1 MSGSNTAISRR
12 RLLQGAGAMWLLSVS
27 QVSLAAVSQVVAV
40 RVWPASSYTRVTV
53 ESNRQLKY
61 KQFALSNPERV
72 VVDIEDVNLNS
83 VLKGMAA
90 QIRADDPF
98 IKSARVWPASSY
110 TRVTV
115 ESNRQLK
122 YKQFALSN
130 PERVVVDIE
139 DVNLNS
145 VLKGMAAQI
154 RADDPFIKSARVGQ
168 FDPQTVR
175 MVFEL
180 KQNVKP
186 QLFAL
191 APVAGFKER
200 LVMDLYPAN
209 AQDMQDPLL
218 ALLEDYN
225 KGDLEKQVPPA
236 QSGPQPGKA
245 GRDRP
250 IVIMLDPGHGG
261 EDSGAVGKYKTR
273 EKDVV
278 LQIAR
283 RLRSLIEK
291 EGNMKV
297 YMTRNEDI
305 FIPLQVRVA
314 KAQKQRA
321 DLFVSIHADA
331 FTSRQPSGSSVFALS
346 TKGATSTAA
355 KYLAQTQN
363 ASDLIG
369 GVSKSGDRYVDHTMF
384 DMVQSLTIADS
395 LKFGKAVLN
404 KLGKINKLH
413 KNQVEQAGFAVLK
426 APDIPSI
433 LVETAFISNVEE
445 ERKLKTATFQQE
457 VAESILAG
465 IKAYFADGATLAR
478 RG

>member
-1 MSGSNTAISRR
+1 MLTSNNVISRR
-12 RLLQGAGAMWLLSVS
+12 RLLQGASAMWLLSVS
-27 QVSLAAVSQVVAV
+27 QVNLAAVNQVVAV

-61 KQFALSNPERV
+61 KQFTLTNPERV
-72 VVDIEDVNLNS
+72 VVDIEDVHLNS
-83 VLKGMAA
+83 VLKGMAV
-90 QIRADDPF
+90 QI
-98 IKSARVWPASSY
+98 SS
-110 TRVTV
+110 
-115 ESNRQLK
+115 
-122 YKQFALSN
+122 
-130 PERVVVDIE
+130 
-139 DVNLNS
+139 
-145 VLKGMAAQI
+145 
-154 RADDPFIKSARVGQ
+154 DDPFIKSARVGQ
-168 FDPQTVR
+168 FGPQTVR

-200 LVMDLYPAN
+200 LVMDLYPVN
-209 AQDMQDPLL
+209 AQNMQDPLL

-225 KGDLEKQVPPA
+225 RGDLESHMSLA
-236 QSGPQPGKA
+236 QHGPQQGKA

-261 EDSGAVGKYKTR
+261 EDPGAVGKNKTR

-291 EGNMKV
+291 EGNMTV

-331 FTSRQPSGSSVFALS
+331 FTSRQPSGSSVYALS

-363 ASDLIG
+363 AADLIG

-384 DMVQSLTIADS
+384 DMVQSRTIADS
-395 LKFGKAVLN
+395 LKFGQSVLS
-404 KLGKINKLH
+404 KLGKVNKLH

-445 ERKLKTATFQQE
+445 ERKLRTARFQQQ
-457 VAESILAG
+457 VAESILGG
-465 IKAYFADGATLAR
+465 IKAYFSDVEALAR
-478 RG
+478 KV

>member
-1 MSGSNTAISRR
+1 MSDSSSLISRR

-27 QVSLAAVSQVVAV
+27 QVGLAAASQVIAV
-40 RVWPASSYTRVTV
+40 RVWPASSYTRVTL
-53 ESNRQLKY
+53 ESNRLLKY

-72 VVDIEDVNLNS
+72 VVDIEGVNLNS
-83 VLKGMAA
+83 VLKGLGN
-90 QIRADDPF
+90 QIR
-98 IKSARVWPASSY
+98 S
-110 TRVTV
+110 
-115 ESNRQLK
+115 
-122 YKQFALSN
+122 
-130 PERVVVDIE
+130 
-139 DVNLNS
+139 
-145 VLKGMAAQI
+145 
-154 RADDPFIKSARVGQ
+154 DDPFIKSARVGQ
-168 FDPQTVR
+168 FDPKTVR

-180 KQNVKP
+180 KQNVSP

-191 APVAGFKER
+191 APVAEFKER

-209 AQDMQDPLL
+209 MNSQQDPLL

-225 KGDLEKQVPPA
+225 NGELDKKMPA
-236 QSGPQPGKA
+236 EQGPKPGKA

-261 EDSGAVGKYKTR
+261 EDPGAIGANKTR
-273 EKDVV
+273 EKDIV
-278 LQIAR
+278 LKIAR
-283 RLRSLIEK
+283 RLKALIDK
-291 EGNMKV
+291 EANMKA
-297 YMTRNEDI
+297 YMTRNEDV
-305 FIPLQVRVA
+305 FIPLKVRVA

-331 FTSRQPSGSSVFALS
+331 FTSGAARGSSVFALS

-369 GVSKSGDRYVDHTMF
+369 GISRSGDRYVDHTMF
-384 DMVQSLTIADS
+384 DMVQSLTINDS
-395 LKFGKAVLN
+395 LKFGKEVLTR
-404 KLGKINKLH
+404 LGRVNKLH
-413 KNQVEQAGFAVLK
+413 KNSVDQAGFAVLK

-433 LVETAFISNVEE
+433 LVETAFLSNVDE
-445 ERKLKTATFQQE
+445 ERKLRTAAFQQE

>member
-40 RVWPASSYTRVTV
+40 
-53 ESNRQLKY
+53 
-61 KQFALSNPERV
+61 
-72 VVDIEDVNLNS
+72 
-83 VLKGMAA
+83 
-90 QIRADDPF
+90 
-98 IKSARVWPASSY
+98 RVWPASSY

-225 KGDLEKQVPPA
+225 KGDLESRCRQRKVVHNRVKQGA
-236 QSGPQPGKA
+236 
-245 GRDRP
+245 
-250 IVIMLDPGHGG
+250 IV
-261 EDSGAVGKYKTR
+261 
-273 EKDVV
+273 
-278 LQIAR
+278 
-283 RLRSLIEK
+283 RLSLCL
-291 EGNMKV
+291 
-297 YMTRNEDI
+297 T
-305 FIPLQVRVA
+305 LATVA
-314 KAQKQRA
+314 KTPVRWGNTKRA
-321 DLFVSIHADA
+321 
-331 FTSRQPSGSSVFALS
+331 
-346 TKGATSTAA
+346 K
-355 KYLAQTQN
+355 KMWYC
-363 ASDLIG
+363 
-369 GVSKSGDRYVDHTMF
+369 K
-384 DMVQSLTIADS
+384 
-395 LKFGKAVLN
+395 
-404 KLGKINKLH
+404 
-413 KNQVEQAGFAVLK
+413 
-426 APDIPSI
+426 
-433 LVETAFISNVEE
+433 
-445 ERKLKTATFQQE
+445 
-457 VAESILAG
+457 
-465 IKAYFADGATLAR
+465 
-478 RG
+478 